1 MSKLK
6 NEIKRDLLDQL
17 EDNGTYGKHY
27 VELVDDYMSM
37 WEIKNKLLKDIN
49 TRGVSVEYVHG
60 AGQRGFKKNDS
71 VPEFIRTNAQ
81 MLKLLS
87 ELGLKPVGKEAADTN
102 DEY

>member
-6 NEIKRDLLDQL
+6 NEIKEDLLNQL
-17 EDNGTYGKHY
+17 ENNGTYGRHY

-37 WEIKNKLLKDIN
+37 WEIKNKLLKDIDE
-49 TRGVSVEYVHG
+49 RGVSVEYIHG

-87 ELGLKPVGKEAADTN
+87 ELGLKPSPKEVDS
-102 DEY
+102 DGDY